1 MIGMIE
7 LIAGI
12 GWEPEIRGL
21 LTVVLGFAVL
31 GGSVWL
37 LLVTNTGT
45 RLGSLIALAGFWG
58 WMFVMGIFWWIYG
71 IGWVGS
77 LPTWEVEDVFADDPG
92 AEVAGISE
100 AFVGNVDDLPDTNCF
115 DGSDSFPPAGGV
127 ASVNVSDDT
136 SSLCT
141 PRAIELLMAYPGPE
155 RESVI
160 RELLNPQ
167 SEESKIDRIVNDLFG
182 MEMTD
187 PADMLAALSSSER
200 DRVFDRVVELRYDE
214 IAQTIIDNNE
224 ALGSDDPRYLTDSS
238 SPFTLQE
245 RIEIAQEAQT
255 IRVDDISLSTLV
267 GTAPVVVEWAENEG
281 LLDLAGWNVQ
291 SGSQSGEAAAT
302 ADAFLREDL
311 FPEGNFVVLDA
322 FQQGGKDKREGS
334 GIWDRIS
341 HEITSTVQ
349 ITHPTNYTVVNV
361 QQSLDKPADPSLPPP
376 VPEIDPGEP
385 TYSVVMIRNL
395 GNLRLIPALFTLAS
409 LALFL
414 ITCLVLHWRDLGLR
428 EKGLDV

>member
-1 MIGMIE
+1 M
-7 LIAGI
+7 
-12 GWEPEIRGL
+12 
-21 LTVVLGFAVL
+21 
-31 GGSVWL
+31 
-37 LLVTNTGT
+37 
-45 RLGSLIALAGFWG
+45 
-58 WMFVMGIFWWIYG
+58 
-71 IGWVGS
+71 
-77 LPTWEVEDVFADDPG
+77 
-92 AEVAGISE
+92 
-100 AFVGNVDDLPDTNCF
+100 
-115 DGSDSFPPAGGV
+115 
-127 ASVNVSDDT
+127 
-136 SSLCT
+136 
-141 PRAIELLMAYPGPE
+141 
-155 RESVI
+155 
-160 RELLNPQ
+160 
-167 SEESKIDRIVNDLFG
+167 
-182 MEMTD
+182 
-187 PADMLAALSSSER
+187 
-200 DRVFDRVVELRYDE
+200 
-214 IAQTIIDNNE
+214 
-224 ALGSDDPRYLTDSS
+224 
-238 SPFTLQE
+238 
-245 RIEIAQEAQT
+245 
-255 IRVDDISLSTLV
+255 
-267 GTAPVVVEWAENEG
+267 
-281 LLDLAGWNVQ
+281 LDLAGWNVQ

-414 ITCLVLHWRDLGLR
+414 VTCLVLHWRDLGLR

>member
-155 RESVI
+155 RELVI

-167 SEESKIDRIVNDLFG
+167 SDESKLDRIANDLFG

-187 PADMLAALSSSER
+187 PAEMLAALSSSER

-267 GTAPVVVEWAENEG
+267 GTAPVIAEWAEDEG

-376 VPEIDPGEP
+376 VPEVDPGEP

>member
-155 RESVI
+155 RELVI

-167 SEESKIDRIVNDLFG
+167 SDESKLDRIANDLFG

-187 PADMLAALSSSER
+187 PAEMLAALSSSER

-267 GTAPVVVEWAENEG
+267 GTAPVIVEWAEDEG

-376 VPEIDPGEP
+376 VPEVDPGEP